1 MPPPSGVRQPRSG
14 EVLEPPSPA
23 DPSSAAA
30 WETSEYQFGG
40 YFYAG
45 NGNQGPP
52 VGSRHSLVRA
62 SAGYAARVTG
72 EPGGGGITVAVV
84 DDGVDFSHPDL
95 DGEGFAFSGNLS
107 PGDHG
112 TPVAGVI
119 AARRDGQGMH
129 GVAYNANLVSVGVGL
144 SFDATA
150 AGIASAAGLTRTY
163 GRFSSAPAASSHIV
177 NISRGAINVPSA
189 PQFTSV
195 MRDAADAGRIMVV
208 SLGNCGAGGPDCSA
222 NGGTDDG
229 LGPTGAPAAN
239 VADPD
244 IAGFGI
250 AVGSLDEDGAGRA
263 AHSNTCGSVSR
274 YCVFAPGE
282 NVPTTIPGG
291 GYNVAT
297 GTSYAAPYV
306 AGAAAV
312 VWGAFP
318 NKSGDEIVARL
329 LDTADSSGVFG
340 DTATYGQ
347 GKLDL
352 GAAMNPVG
360 STSLSVEG
368 LGMVPVADSF
378 VDLPP
383 GFGVEHAA
391 AALSDA
397 VVHDEQMFPFYQDLS
412 PAFRPRGNVSATSAL
427 DDFLSS
433 LGRSSRV
440 SLPSGKASFAFT
452 MADDPL
458 DREGDRDLTPRTGDV
473 ETWRLRLRPTE
484 DLAIGFGSG
493 LDATG
498 ASNEFVAGRVY
509 RTMLRDG
516 IGPFAAF
523 AGAGSALGADWRL
536 DDATSFDFVGKEGT
550 GRLGSSHA
558 LLTSFGVTHR
568 LDDGLMLGARY
579 GALREDG
586 SLLGIH
592 PSGAFGSVSGVST
605 RFIDMSAAK
614 RVGKGLTLFGGAS
627 FGWTGSRAQ
636 GGPSLVSE
644 WEGSQAESL
653 LVGGELEGLWLPSD
667 QLVVTASLP
676 FRARKAAVRVEV
688 PVEEVADGVVRRETR
703 TIDLTPT
710 GREARLQFAYGTG
723 DRGGVS
729 LSVGGYLRFRPD
741 HDASADPDL
750 GLAAKVGVDF

>member
-1 MPPPSGVRQPRSG
+1 MA
-14 EVLEPPSPA
+14 VL
-23 DPSSAAA
+23 
-30 WETSEYQFGG
+30 
-40 YFYAG
+40 
-45 NGNQGPP
+45 
-52 VGSRHSLVRA
+52 
-62 SAGYAARVTG
+62 
-72 EPGGGGITVAVV
+72 
-84 DDGVDFSHPDL
+84 DDEVDFSHPDL
-95 DGEGFAFSGNLS
+95 DGNGFALSGNL
-107 PGDHG
+107 PPDDHG
-112 TPVAGVI
+112 TAVAGVI

-144 SFDATA
+144 SFDETA

-163 GRFSSAPAASSHIV
+163 GDFHSNPAASSHIV
-177 NISRGAINVPSA
+177 NMSRGASNIPSVS
-189 PQFTSV
+189 QITSA
-195 MRDAADAGRIMVV
+195 MRDAAGEGRIMVA
-208 SLGNCGAGGPDCSA
+208 SLGNCGEGGAECSD
-222 NGGTDDG
+222 NGGSDDG
-229 LGPTGAPAAN
+229 LGPSGAPAAN

-250 AVGSLDEDGAGRA
+250 AVGSLNEDGTERA
-263 AHSNTCGSVSR
+263 EHSNTCGSVSQ

-282 NVPTTIPGG
+282 NVPTTTTTTSPGRR
-291 GYNVAT
+291 YIAAT
-297 GTSYAAPYV
+297 GTSFAAPYV

-318 NKSGDEIVARL
+318 RKSGDEIVARL
-329 LDTADSSGVFG
+329 LETADSGGEFG
-340 DTATYGQ
+340 DAATYGR

-360 STSLSVEG
+360 FTSLSVEG

-383 GFGVEHAA
+383 GFGVAHAA

-412 PAFRPRGNVSATSAL
+412 PAFRPRENVSATSAL

-433 LGRSSRV
+433 LGRSSQV

-458 DREGDRDLTPRTGDV
+458 DREGDRERSPRTSDV
-473 ETWRLRLRPTE
+473 ETWRLQLRPTE
-484 DLAIGFGSG
+484 GLAIGFGSG

-498 ASNEFVAGRVY
+498 SSNGFVAERVR

-523 AGAGSALGADWRL
+523 AGAGPALGVDWRVG
-536 DDATSFDFVGKEGT
+536 DATSVDFAGKDGT
-550 GRLGSSHA
+550 GRLGSSRA
-558 LLTSFGVTHR
+558 LLTSFGVTHQI
-568 LDDGLMLGARY
+568 DGGLVLGGRY
-579 GALREDG
+579 GVLREDG
-586 SLLGIH
+586 SLLGIR

-605 RFIDMSAAK
+605 RFIDVSAAK
-614 RVGKGLTLFGGAS
+614 RVGEGLILFGGAS
-627 FGWTGSRAQ
+627 FGRTGGGAQ
-636 GGPSLVSE
+636 DGSSLVSE
-644 WEGSQAESL
+644 WKESRAESF
-653 LVGGELEGLWLPSD
+653 VIGGELEGLWLPSD
-667 QLVVTASLP
+667 QLVVTASSP

-710 GREARLQFAYGTG
+710 GREARLQLVYSTG
-723 DRGGVS
+723 DRRGVS
-729 LSVGGYLRFRPD
+729 LSVGGYVRLRPD
-741 HDASADPDL
+741 HDASADPE
-750 GLAAKVGVDF
+750 LAVAGRMSVGF